1 MGDKDCN
8 GSGPEGVIYR
18 SVVCVPALR
27 VLSFNFTRK
36 PTDYTGLRTPRHGR
50 QVSLGMTCVLITP
63 DLFTSIA
70 YVQNPR
76 VAFGMVKAT

>member
-36 PTDYTGLRTPRHGR
+36 PNRLLRTTRKSQR
-50 QVSLGMTCVLITP
+50 QAVGPWHDLCVDYP
-63 DLFTSIA
+63 
-70 YVQNPR
+70 
-76 VAFGMVKAT
+76 